1 METCAES
8 TSVHHQPPKKTT
20 MQPSNDKTNITSEA
34 QSDDARQKKYTATTD
49 ELDPILRNTVNKSP
63 RTEVPKSP
71 YSVALLLLYT
81 LTHMAFI
88 QPVSSLLGREFL
100 IPFIFMVLVALF
112 SGVHLGEV
120 AEAYEKLIDATRLA
134 CDKALKDNN
143 SILEAFSEDGQNM
156 SDLLKSSLARVQ
168 NIEKATQ
175 ETGTSLNQIEAI
187 RETDLRIFRRE
198 ANEMRLGYYQ
208 TYLVHYETLIDV
220 IEHIVKKVKTMA
232 APPKVKGTKRN
243 GNNRNKTDNNL
254 LTEPLENF
262 AASLQERQST
272 TKKQIAVS
280 EKVKV
285 ILEHEDLLPEE
296 VDRLLREAEAD
307 LQRAQDSLVVQTSP
321 SGSGAVES
329 MASPSSLGG
338 SIDERLEKHYEGLDK
353 WYQSV
358 QDRPVV
364 RDED

>member
-1 METCAES
+1 
-8 TSVHHQPPKKTT
+8 
-20 MQPSNDKTNITSEA
+20 
-34 QSDDARQKKYTATTD
+34 
-49 ELDPILRNTVNKSP
+49 
-63 RTEVPKSP
+63 
-71 YSVALLLLYT
+71 
-81 LTHMAFI
+81 MAFI
-88 QPVSSLLGREFL
+88 QPVSSLLGREFI

-134 CDKALKDNN
+134 CDKALEDNN
-143 SILEAFSEDGQNM
+143 SILKAFSEDGQKMN
-156 SDLLKSSLARVQ
+156 DLIQSSLARVQ
-168 NIEKATQ
+168 NFEKATQ
-175 ETGTSLNQIEAI
+175 ETGVALNQIEAV
-187 RETDLRIFRRE
+187 RETDLRVYRRE

-208 TYLVHYETLIDV
+208 TYLVHYETLIDG
-220 IEHIVKKVKTMA
+220 IEDIVKKVKTMA

-243 GNNRNKTDNNL
+243 GNNRNKTDNNI

-262 AASLQERQST
+262 AAVLQERQST

-285 ILEHEDLLPEE
+285 ILERQDLLPEE

-307 LQRAQDSLVVQTSP
+307 LQRAQDSLVVQNSR
-321 SGSGAVES
+321 SGSGGLES
-329 MASPSSLGG
+329 MASPSSLDG
-338 SIDERLEKHYEGLDK
+338 SIDGRLEKHYEDLDR

-358 QDRPVV
+358 QGRPVV